1 MVPPYTFTKFLLL
14 PAEIRLKIWSM
25 ACRIDEPTI
34 HEIESIGWHSD
45 PSGSSTISHGCESD
59 SWRFPAVPHVCQE
72 SRAAALKVYTC
83 LPCSH
88 ALRRSD
94 HAWVNTLY
102 NSFYIGG
109 DKWTQFKIFIDLLIR
124 QNTTR
129 PLPYAIMHDLAS
141 LTSLRFLIVEFNV
154 FGAVPAKL
162 WFEFPK
168 LQVLTIAFYPRDEI
182 LDEELGENEIPEDIR
197 FVKTN
202 LQRWPKFQKRAAW
215 IHRVA
220 TDSLSTAKKEEALEG
235 KIPGIEVV
243 LQRTGDEEIDGEI
256 NGELGADYV
265 ASGGEDPELDR
276 SNTTGSSDNNR
287 DDDSLW
293 YKEAAARVT
302 QTVSMTDIKLWKQK
316 YHPNRRVGLVGTAE
330 RATSKAKGSCYTDSE
345 HESGNMAGTV
355 TDDSWS

>member
-1 MVPPYTFTKFLLL
+1 MFTKFLLL

-34 HEIESIGWHSD
+34 HEIESMRWHSLR
-45 PSGSSTISHGCESD
+45 GSSTISHGCESVH
-59 SWRFPAVPHVCQE
+59 WQFPAVPHVCQE

-88 ALRRSD
+88 ELRGSD

-109 DKWTQFKIFIDLLIR
+109 DKWTRFKIFIDLLIR

-129 PLPYAIMHDLAS
+129 PLPNAIMHHLAS
-141 LTSLRFLIVEFNV
+141 LTTIRFLIVEFNI

-168 LQVLTIAFYPRDEI
+168 LQVLTIAFYPRDRI
-182 LDEELGENEIPEDIR
+182 LDVEPSQGKLSANIR
-197 FVKTN
+197 LVKTN
-202 LQRWPKFQKRAAW
+202 LQRWPRFQRRAAW

-220 TDSLSTAKKEEALEG
+220 TDSLSAAKKEEALEG

-243 LQRTGDEEIDGEI
+243 LQRTGDEELDKEI

-265 ASGGEDPELDR
+265 ASGGEGPGLNR
-276 SNTTGSSDNNR
+276 SNATQSSDNNR

-316 YHPNRRVGLVGTAE
+316 YHSSRRVGSLQRLRE
-330 RATSKAKGSCYTDSE
+330 KPIQPMGSHYTDSE
-345 HESGNMAGTV
+345 HDSGNMVGTI
-355 TDDSWS
+355 TADA